1 MNILWIF
8 LKKELIQIKRDRRIL
23 PILLVAPIAQLLIL
37 GYAATFDVKKI
48 PTIICDL
55 DKSSRSRDL
64 IEKFLNTGYFNMVS
78 YSDNLKDID
87 TLLDGNIARV
97 GIIIPNGFAK
107 KVERKD
113 NAEIAV
119 IADGADGI
127 TSAVSLSYSNLII
140 TQYSSIIQAGSTMKG
155 SGVPLLVPE
164 LRIWY
169 NQDLKSAYF
178 MVPGIFAL
186 LLLIV
191 SMVVSSMSLVKEKEL
206 GTIEQLSVTPIR
218 TYQIILGKMSP
229 FVIISFVDVII
240 VTLIATL
247 WFKVPLRGSLVDL
260 FIAVMLFLLSA
271 LGLGLLIS
279 INVSTQQQAMMSA
292 IFLVVFPSM
301 LLSGFIFPIE
311 NMPQWIQPISRMLP
325 MTYFLNIIRGIFLRG
340 ATFSDLM
347 VNYAALTLIGLI
359 IFLFSILKFKK
370 SLE

>member
-23 PILLVAPIAQLLIL
+23 PILLVAPIAQLFIL

-87 TLLDGNIARV
+87 TLLDSNSARV
-97 GIIIPNGFAK
+97 GIIIPNGFGK
-107 KVERKD
+107 KIERKD

-127 TSAVSLSYSNLII
+127 TSAVSISYSNLII
-140 TQYSSIIQAGSTMKG
+140 TQYSSIMQTGSTMKG
-155 SGVPLLVPE
+155 SGVPLLIPE

-178 MVPGIFAL
+178 MVPGILAL
-186 LLLIV
+186 LLLFV
-191 SMVVSSMSLVKEKEL
+191 SMVVSSMSLVKKKNWEPLNNFLLLLLEP
-206 GTIEQLSVTPIR
+206 TRS
-218 TYQIILGKMSP
+218 YWGKMSP

-240 VTLIATL
+240 VTLVATL

-260 FIAVMLFLLSA
+260 FIAVMLFLLST

-292 IFLVVFPSM
+292 IFLAVFPSM
-301 LLSGFIFPIE
+301 LLSGFIFPIV
-311 NMPQWIQPISRMLP
+311 NMPQWIQPISYILP

-347 VNYAALTLIGLI
+347 VNYAALMLIGLI